1 MNDSNGLNVLETI
14 SVVGSIVG
22 TVASVATQQVAF
34 AAIPLSLTATLS
46 FASHK
51 MNGASADN
59 QAAIATLEAQGQQW
73 QLTLDELVQN
83 GRKQQASLDELVQ
96 NNQQQQSMLD
106 ELKQQDPQE
115 PIDLPSLTE
124 QSQAQQASID
134 ALSEA
139 LAEVKQH
146 YAQLAERIDSV
157 QETSQ
162 QLADKE
168 ETVEG
173 TLQLLQEIDR
183 LNQAIRAN
191 PRVADLYYRRGIL
204 RQDLNREQ
212 DQLSAQEDFTQA
224 LQLDST
230 HADAYLRR
238 GLIASEQGNKRPA
251 AEDFRAAAKYFFEL
265 GDLENYEKAKAMGQ
279 ELHELMSESPEVK
292 AEDEEIAVEGLF
304 G

>member
-46 FASHK
+46 LANRK
-51 MNGASADN
+51 MNGASSDH
-59 QAAIATLEAQGQQW
+59 QAAIATLEAQGQQQ
-73 QLTLDELVQN
+73 QLTMDELIQN
-83 GRKQQASLDELVQ
+83 GRKQQATLDELVQ
-96 NNQQQQSMLD
+96 NNQQQQATLG
-106 ELKQQDPQE
+106 ELMQQE
-115 PIDLPSLTE
+115 PTDLTPLAE

-146 YAQLAERIDSV
+146 YAQLAEQVDNV

-191 PRVADLYYRRGIL
+191 PRVADLYYRRGML

-251 AEDFRAAAKYFFEL
+251 AEDFRAAAKYFFEQ
-265 GDLENYEKAKAMGQ
+265 GDLVNYEKAKALGQ
-279 ELHELMSESPEVK
+279 ELHELMSASPEVK